1 MLNRKGLALS
11 QQWLLIALVILVPM
25 LSLVAYASWSFYQQ
39 MHIQRVL
46 VDRAD
51 RLSDLQAGLDAR
63 LRDLERMA
71 RQYRLVRDPDY
82 LQAFWDQRQSV
93 YQNLNLLRAFLRG
106 EQDRETVLV
115 AESQHQRL
123 QSGLNAVEG
132 VLDNVDSLAVGVL
145 PDEAFSASIA
155 ALTQQRRNADAVMTD
170 YVQALSARGE
180 QVLQRILWRLS
191 VLGLI
196 SLPVTLT
203 LMGLGVWQM
212 VRPIRRLSG
221 AIRELGHGDWDTP
234 IAVSGPRDFRAL
246 GERLEW
252 MREQLREAE
261 YQKQNF
267 IRHVSHELKTP
278 LSAIVEAGSLLQDEV
293 PGPVNQRQCAVLDI
307 LQENTRNLQE
317 LIQQLLNYNV
327 ITHNVALACQ
337 SVALE
342 PLCQSIAKRL
352 SQQNLR
358 HRVEWDW
365 HGEPEQLETDPHLL
379 EMIVSNL
386 MSNAYHYSPD
396 GAQVRVQWGQ
406 DQHETW
412 VSVSDQGPGI
422 EPEDR
427 ERIFLPFVQ
436 GQMRRHGAV
445 QGSGVGLAIV
455 RESARRLGGDVEV
468 SSEPGVGS
476 CFRLRFPNPKE
487 SVGELLRLGEG
498 DI

>member
-1 MLNRKGLALS
+1 MLKPKGLSLS
-11 QQWLLIALVILVPM
+11 QQWLLIALVTLVPM

-39 MHIQRVL
+39 MYIQRGL
-46 VDRAD
+46 VERAD
-51 RLSDLQAGLDAR
+51 RLSDLQSGLDVR

-71 RQYRLVRDPDY
+71 RQYRLVRDPEY
-82 LQAFWDQRQSV
+82 LEAFREQRWSV
-93 YQNLNLLRAFLRG
+93 YSNTEQLRRLLR
-106 EQDRETVLV
+106 RERERESVLV
-115 AESQHQRL
+115 AESQHRRL
-123 QSGLNAVEG
+123 QAGLNSVEW
-132 VLDNVDSLAVGVL
+132 VLDGFDPLAITTL
-145 PDEAFSASIA
+145 QDEAFSLWVA
-155 ALTQQRRNADAVMTD
+155 ALTRQRRNADAVMTD
-170 YVQALSARGE
+170 YVEALSERGE
-180 QVLQRILWRLS
+180 QILQRILWRLS
-191 VLGLI
+191 LLGLI

-212 VRPIRRLSG
+212 IKPIRRLSG

-246 GERLEW
+246 GQRLEW
-252 MREQLREAE
+252 MRGQLREAE
-261 YQKQNF
+261 QQKQNF

-278 LSAIVEAGSLLQDEV
+278 LSAIVEADSLLQDEV
-293 PGPVNQRQCAVLDI
+293 PGPVNERQRAVLGI
-307 LQENTRNLQE
+307 LRENTRNLQE

-337 SVALE
+337 PVALSS
-342 PLCQSIAKRL
+342 LCQRTAEPL

-365 HGEPEQLETDPHLL
+365 RGEPEQLETDPHLL

-396 GAQVRVQWGQ
+396 GARVRVRWGR
-406 DQHETW
+406 DEHESW

-422 EPEDR
+422 DPSEQ
-427 ERIFLPFVQ
+427 ERIFRPFVQ
-436 GQMRRHGAV
+436 GQVRRHGSV

-468 SSEPGVGS
+468 SSEPGAGS
-476 CFRLRFPNPKE
+476 CFRLRFPNPD
-487 SVGELLRLGEG
+487 SSAGAVPTTGEG
-498 DI
+498 EP